1 MDAETH
7 ETPEYVPEPFVPEP
21 DVMAESPADPYEWD
35 KHDWSG
41 FVEKG
46 RPGSVDP
53 EPVSFE
59 SAPDPEPE
67 SDESDDFDEEV
78 GNGIHDDQISQERSD
93 GHSLDELVGTYGPRV
108 YRELGIPDPNQAPP
122 PPLFTTQLPEIDLS
136 TPVDPEKLK
145 IASIAGGDPVTPTQ
159 IPEPLDDCFA
169 VFKIQVPEA
178 EHGTRKR
185 CLEAIEDLAEAVE
198 IAVAEIDVKAS
209 RKRTLLQVVL
219 PLAIKRAWFATPE
232 SDRRY
237 VQCVRDHGLDDVR
250 RLAGAC
256 LTTIKNIHTL
266 TGVDDAILCAAL
278 RAVAKKD
285 RKS

>member
-1 MDAETH
+1 MDADDPK
-7 ETPEYVPEPFVPEP
+7 PEYEPKPLDVEPLEPVPPSDTV
-21 DVMAESPADPYEWD
+21 DAEY

-41 FVEKG
+41 FAEPG
-46 RPGSVDP
+46 RPGVDDP
-53 EPVSFE
+53 PPSFE
-59 SAPDPEPE
+59 REWTESDDDDDE
-67 SDESDDFDEEV
+67 SDEAFDEAV
-78 GNGIHDDQISQERSD
+78 GNGIHDDQISQDRSD

-108 YRELGIPDPNQAPP
+108 YRVLGIPDPNQAPP

-169 VFKIQVPEA
+169 VFKIPVPEA

-198 IAVAEIDVKAS
+198 IAVAEIDVRAS
-209 RKRTLLQVVL
+209 RKRTLIQVVL

-237 VQCVRDHGLDDVR
+237 VQCVRDHGLDDVSK
-250 RLAGAC
+250 LALAC
-256 LTTIKNIHTL
+256 LQTIKNIHTL
-266 TGVDDAILCAAL
+266 TGVDDAILSAAL

-285 RKS
+285 RK